1 MKKTKSLKK
10 WMAIVPLALMSVT
23 MSGIPFSTPVHAAS
37 AAAQAFSD
45 VPAKHWAYD
54 AVNKLSQAGIVDG
67 YADKTFKGDKTLT
80 RYEFA
85 FIVSKAMDKFDAA
98 DDANKQLI
106 DKLSAEFASELNRL
120 GTRVAKVEAKTNTWI
135 AGETRF
141 RAFANDPKSTG
152 TTKLRG
158 SDKFDFRQ
166 RIKFQ
171 GTINEDISWMARLQA
186 SSKFGNYN
194 NNDGSN
200 AAFDMLAVTAKNV
213 MGIDKVRIG
222 RFPYDNFTH
231 GLFGKA
237 VGVDGVRIDEN
248 IGQVTFTGSV
258 NNIKGN
264 GDAKSVVNSNG
275 NSTGD
280 ANTLTTAQL
289 TGKVNNNLGWK
300 AGYYWSDVPGSST
313 PTGMGSMNTN
323 RGSFKQSEGWAVG
336 FDAKLGKVMLIGD
349 YVSTDLKDASN
360 LPTSPK
366 GWAVE
371 LSSGVDKIPAF
382 YSVKNLVDYK
392 KKGDFGWSVAYRSLD
407 AGAIPYGAG
416 GFDSQAVSYGS
427 DSYSTFIKGTD
438 NVKGLFVAFQSTVS
452 KNVIWTIEGQDLKFK
467 NRNLTGESSDDI
479 GKTYMTKFEFFY

>member
-1 MKKTKSLKK
+1 MKTTKSVKK
-10 WMAIVPLALMSVT
+10 WMAIVPLALMSIT
-23 MSGIPFSTPVHAAS
+23 MAGTPALITPVHAS
-37 AAAQAFSD
+37 SAAQAFSD

-54 AVNKLSQAGIVDG
+54 AVGKLAKAGIVSG
-67 YADKTFKGDKTLT
+67 YNDNTFKGDKTLT

-141 RAFANDPKSTG
+141 RAFGNDPKAAG
-152 TTKLRG
+152 TSKLKG
-158 SDKFDFRQ
+158 SNNFDFRQ

-171 GTINEDISWMARLQA
+171 GTINEDISWMARIQA
-186 SSKFGNYN
+186 SSNFGNYN
-194 NNDGSN
+194 NNEGSN

-222 RFPYDNFTH
+222 RFPYDNLTH

-237 VGVDGVRIDEN
+237 VGVDGIRIDEN
-248 IGQVTFTGSV
+248 IGKVTFTGSV

-264 GDAKSVVNSNG
+264 GPTTSVVNSNG
-275 NSTGD
+275 ASTGD

-300 AGYYWSDVPGSST
+300 AGYYWSEVPGSSN
-313 PTGMGSMNTN
+313 PQGKGSMNTN
-323 RGSFKQSEGWAVG
+323 IGSFDKSAGWAVG

-349 YVSTDLKDASN
+349 YVSTDLKGASN

-392 KKGDFGWSVAYRSLD
+392 KKGDFGWSVAYRSID
-407 AGAIPYGAG
+407 AGAIPSGAG
-416 GFDSQAVSYGS
+416 GFDSQAMAYPS
-427 DSYSTFIKGTD
+427 DSFSTFTKGTD
-438 NVKGLFVAFQSTVS
+438 NLKGVWVALQSTVS
-452 KNVIWTIEGQDLKFK
+452 KNVIWTIEAQDLKFK
-467 NRNLTGESSDDI
+467 NRNLTGQASDDLN
-479 GKTYMTKFEFFY
+479 KTYMTKLEFFY